1 MDSQSG
7 RLDYAR
13 GAMTQSPSM
22 CARHCCTLASQ
33 HWPVLLYLYFKL
45 NFRLVFWELE
55 SMFAEELTTLGQHMQ
70 LLRWQLFGL
79 KIISMNN
86 HNCLKIISKNH
97 HNSHSSWASAC
108 PSWRLWTLSLVFGK
122 PSLICS
128 CQGECWQ
135 CLWCRLCW
143 RCLCCLGCWRCWRW
157 CQVERHFKD

>member
-1 MDSQSG
+1 MDSQSE

-33 HWPVLLYLYFKL
+33 HWPVLLYLYFIL

-86 HNCLKIISKNH
+86 HNCLKIISKNNH
-97 HNSHSSWASAC
+97 IHREHQQWFNMSILKALDTVTGLWQTLPDLLVPRWMLTMSVMQTMLTMFMLFRMLKMLTMM
-108 PSWRLWTLSLVFGK
+108 PSWTAF
-122 PSLICS
+122 
-128 CQGECWQ
+128 
-135 CLWCRLCW
+135 
-143 RCLCCLGCWRCWRW
+143 
-157 CQVERHFKD
+157 